1 MNRAITLVADG
12 QKGFVKLQPFWLGGK
27 GEVKFI
33 LWFELQSY
41 CMLFLHPKTNEKK
54 QKRSDVLG

>member
-12 QKGFVKLQPFWLGGK
+12 QKGFVKLEPFFWLGGGE
-27 GEVKFI
+27 GEVKFM

-41 CMLFLHPKTNEKK
+41 CMLFLHPKHNEKAEEK
-54 QKRSDVLG
+54 